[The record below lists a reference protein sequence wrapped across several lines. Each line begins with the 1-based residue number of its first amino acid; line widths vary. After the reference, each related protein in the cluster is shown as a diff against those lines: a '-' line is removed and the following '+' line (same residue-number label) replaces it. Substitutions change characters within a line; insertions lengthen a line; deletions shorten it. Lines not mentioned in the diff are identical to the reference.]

1 MSAARPMIQP
11 LPPHA
16 TRRKRPNGPLL
27 VAPVTLLFA
36 LLLII
41 PMALVGVL
49 SLQGFDAVSGGL
61 LDVYSWHNY
70 AQIVA
75 DPYYHEIFLR
85 TFGLA
90 ISVTL
95 GTVVLGVPEAYI
107 IFRMPARWRAFFLIL
122 TLGPLFISA
131 VVRTL
136 GWSILLDGQGV
147 VAQLLVRLHLVDAP
161 PRMLFSF
168 PAVVVVLVHAL
179 VPLMVLSVWTSLQS
193 IDPQIANAAISLGA
207 GPLTVWR
214 RIVLPQA
221 TPGILSGS
229 LIVFALSAS
238 AFATPA
244 LIGGRRLKVVA
255 TAAYD
260 EFLHSMNWPMG
271 AAIAACLLVL
281 NIGAIALYS
290 RVVERRLKRRSG
302 EAQS

>member
-1 MSAARPMIQP
+1 MSATRPLIRP
-11 LPPHA
+11 LAPDA
-16 TRRKRPNGPLL
+16 TRRRRPNGPLL

-36 LLLII
+36 LLLVV

-49 SLQGFDAVSGGL
+49 SLQAFDAASGGV

-70 AQIVA
+70 AQIVS

-85 TFGLA
+85 TFALA

-95 GTVVLGVPEAYI
+95 GTIVLGVPEAWF
-107 IFRMPARWRAFFLIL
+107 IFRMSARWRAFFLIL

-147 VAQLLVRLHLVDAP
+147 VAQVLVGLHLVDAP
-161 PRMLFSF
+161 PQMLFSF

-193 IDPQIANAAISLGA
+193 IDPQMANAAISLGA

-214 RIVLPQA
+214 RIVLPQTA
-221 TPGILSGS
+221 PGILSGS

-271 AAIAACLLVL
+271 AAIAVCLLVL
-281 NIGAIALYS
+281 NLGTVALYS
-290 RVVERRLKRRSG
+290 RVVERRLKRRLG
-302 EAQS
+302 ETAA

>member
-1 MSAARPMIQP
+1 MSAGHRLIRR
-11 LPPHA
+11 LPPPA
-16 TRRKRPNGPLL
+16 RRGRPNGPLL
-27 VAPVTLLFA
+27 VAPVALLFA
-36 LLLII
+36 LLLIV

-49 SLQGFDAVSGGL
+49 SLRGFDATSGGM
-61 LDVYSWHNY
+61 LDVYSWRNY
-70 AQIVA
+70 LQIVS

-90 ISVTL
+90 LSVTL
-95 GTVVLGVPEAYI
+95 ATVLLGVPEAYF
-107 IFRMPARWRAFFLIL
+107 IFRMSARWRAFFLIL

-147 VAQLLVRLHLVDAP
+147 VAQLLLRLHLVDAP
-161 PRMLFSF
+161 PQMLFSF

-193 IDPQIANAAISLGA
+193 LDPQIADAAVSLGA
-207 GPLTVWR
+207 SPFTVWR
-214 RIVLPQA
+214 RIVLPQTA
-221 TPGILSGS
+221 PGIVSGS

-271 AAIAACLLVL
+271 AAISVCLLVL
-281 NIGAIALYS
+281 NLGIVALYG
-290 RVVERRLKRRSG
+290 RAMEKRLERRRGKVTP
-302 EAQS
+302 

>member
-1 MSAARPMIQP
+1 MSAARPMIRPLQP
-11 LPPHA
+11 DA
-16 TRRKRPNGPLL
+16 ARRRRLNGPLL
-27 VAPVTLLFA
+27 VTPVTLLFA
-36 LLLII
+36 LLLIV

-49 SLQGFDAVSGGL
+49 SLQGFDAASGGV

-70 AQIVA
+70 VQIVT
-75 DPYYHEIFLR
+75 DPYYHAIFLR

-95 GTVVLGVPEAYI
+95 GTIVLGVPEAYF
-107 IFRMPARWRAFFLIL
+107 IFRMSARWRAFFLIL

-147 VAQLLVRLHLVDAP
+147 VAQLLVGLHLVDAP
-161 PRMLFSF
+161 PQMLFSF
-168 PAVVVVLVHAL
+168 TAVVVVLVHAL
-179 VPLMVLSVWTSLQS
+179 VPLMVLSVWTSLQG

-214 RIVLPQA
+214 RIVLPQTA
-221 TPGILSGS
+221 PGILSGS

-255 TAAYD
+255 TVAYD

-271 AAIAACLLVL
+271 AAIAVCLLVL
-281 NIGAIALYS
+281 NLGTVALYS
-290 RVVERRLKRRSG
+290 RVIERRLKRRLG
-302 EAQS
+302 EATS

>member
-1 MSAARPMIQP
+1 MSARPIFRE
-11 LPPHA
+11 LPQGAPPP
-16 TRRKRPNGPLL
+16 RRPNGPLL

-36 LLLII
+36 LLLVV
-41 PMALVGVL
+41 PMALVALL
-49 SLQGFDAVSGGL
+49 SLQGFDAASGGV
-61 LDVYSWHNY
+61 LDIYSWHNY
-70 AQIVA
+70 AQIVS

-90 ISVTL
+90 ISVTA
-95 GTVVLGVPEAYI
+95 GTILLGVPEAWF
-107 IFRMPARWRAFFLIL
+107 IFRMPGRWRAFFLIL

-136 GWSILLDGQGV
+136 GWSILLSGQGV
-147 VAQLLVRLHLVDAP
+147 IAQLLVWLHLADTAP
-161 PRMLFSF
+161 QLLFSF

-179 VPLMVLSVWTSLQS
+179 VPLMVLSVWTSLQG
-193 IDPQIANAAISLGA
+193 IDPQVADAAVSLGA
-207 GPLTVWR
+207 GPFTVWR
-214 RIVLPQA
+214 RIVLPQTA
-221 TPGILSGS
+221 PGMLSGS

-271 AAIAACLLVL
+271 AAIAVCLLAL
-281 NIGAIALYS
+281 NLGVVTLYG
-290 RVVERRLKRRSG
+290 RVIERRVKRRLG
-302 EAQS
+302 EAAS

>member
-1 MSAARPMIQP
+1 MSAARPMIRPLQP
-11 LPPHA
+11 DA
-16 TRRKRPNGPLL
+16 TRRRRLNGPLL
-27 VAPVTLLFA
+27 VTPVTLLFA
-36 LLLII
+36 LLLIV

-49 SLQGFDAVSGGL
+49 SLQGFDAASGGV

-70 AQIVA
+70 VQIVT
-75 DPYYHEIFLR
+75 DPYYHAIFLR

-95 GTVVLGVPEAYI
+95 GTIVLGVPEAYF
-107 IFRMPARWRAFFLIL
+107 IFRMSARWRAFFLIL

-161 PRMLFSF
+161 PQMLFSF
-168 PAVVVVLVHAL
+168 TAVVVVLVHAL

-214 RIVLPQA
+214 RIVLPQTA
-221 TPGILSGS
+221 PAFCPG
-229 LIVFALSAS
+229 A
-238 AFATPA
+238 
-244 LIGGRRLKVVA
+244 
-255 TAAYD
+255 
-260 EFLHSMNWPMG
+260 
-271 AAIAACLLVL
+271 
-281 NIGAIALYS
+281 
-290 RVVERRLKRRSG
+290 
-302 EAQS
+302 

>member
-1 MSAARPMIQP
+1 MSAARPMIRPLQP
-11 LPPHA
+11 CA
-16 TRRKRPNGPLL
+16 TRRKRPVGPLL
-27 VAPVTLLFA
+27 VTPVTLLFT
-36 LLLII
+36 LLLIM

-49 SLQGFDAVSGGL
+49 SLQGFDAASGGV

-70 AQIVA
+70 VQIVA

-95 GTVVLGVPEAYI
+95 GTIVLGVPEAYF
-107 IFRMPARWRAFFLIL
+107 IFRMSTRWRAFYLIL

-147 VAQLLVRLHLVDAP
+147 VAHLLVGLHLADVP
-161 PRMLFSF
+161 PQMLFSF
-168 PAVVVVLVHAL
+168 PAVVIVLVHAL

-193 IDPQIANAAISLGA
+193 LDPQIAHAAISLGA
-207 GPLTVWR
+207 GPFTVWR
-214 RIVLPQA
+214 RIVLPQTA
-221 TPGILSGS
+221 PGMLSGS

-271 AAIAACLLVL
+271 AALAICLLVL
-281 NIGAIALYS
+281 NFGVVALYS
-290 RVVERRLKRRSG
+290 RVIERRLKRRLG
-302 EAQS
+302 EAAS

>member
-1 MSAARPMIQP
+1 
-11 LPPHA
+11 
-16 TRRKRPNGPLL
+16 
-27 VAPVTLLFA
+27 
-36 LLLII
+36 LLLIM

-49 SLQGFDAVSGGL
+49 SLQGFDAASGGV

-70 AQIVA
+70 VQIVA

-95 GTVVLGVPEAYI
+95 GTIVLGVPEAYF
-107 IFRMPARWRAFFLIL
+107 IFRMSTRWRAFYLIL

-147 VAQLLVRLHLVDAP
+147 VAHLLVGLHLADVP
-161 PRMLFSF
+161 PQMLFSF
-168 PAVVVVLVHAL
+168 PAVVIVLVHAL

-193 IDPQIANAAISLGA
+193 LDPQIAHAAISLGA
-207 GPLTVWR
+207 GPFTVWR
-214 RIVLPQA
+214 RIVLPQTA
-221 TPGILSGS
+221 PGMLSGS

-271 AAIAACLLVL
+271 ATLAICLLVL
-281 NIGAIALYS
+281 NFGVVALYS
-290 RVVERRLKRRSG
+290 RVIERRLKRRLG
-302 EAQS
+302 EAAS

>member
-1 MSAARPMIQP
+1 MSASRP
-11 LPPHA
+11 LPRPLRTA
-16 TRRKRPNGPLL
+16 AARRGRPTGPFL

-36 LLLII
+36 LLLVL
-41 PMALVGVL
+41 PMALVGML
-49 SLQGFDAVSGGL
+49 SLQGFDASSGGM
-61 LDVYSWHNY
+61 LDAYSWHNY

-95 GTVVLGVPEAYI
+95 GTIVVGVPEAWF
-107 IFRMPARWRAFFLIL
+107 IFRMSARWRAFFLIL

-147 VAQLLVRLHLVDAP
+147 VAQMLVRLHLVDTP
-161 PRMLFSF
+161 PQMLFSF

-193 IDPQIANAAISLGA
+193 IDPQIANAAVSLGA
-207 GPLTVWR
+207 GPFTVWR
-214 RIVLPQA
+214 RIVLPQTA
-221 TPGILSGS
+221 PGILSGS
-229 LIVFALSAS
+229 LMVFALSAS

-271 AAIAACLLVL
+271 AAIAVCLLVL
-281 NIGAIALYS
+281 NLGIVALYG
-290 RVVERRLKRRSG
+290 RVIERRLKRRLG
-302 EAQS
+302 EATS

>member
-1 MSAARPMIQP
+1 MSAARPMIRP
-11 LPPHA
+11 LRANA
-16 TRRKRPNGPLL
+16 TRNRLPNGPLL

-36 LLLII
+36 LLLIV

-49 SLQGFDAVSGGL
+49 SLQGFDAASGGM

-90 ISVTL
+90 LSVTA
-95 GTVVLGVPEAYI
+95 GTIVLGVPEAWF
-107 IFRMPARWRAFFLIL
+107 IFRMSARWRAFFLIL

-147 VAQLLVRLHLVDAP
+147 VARLLVGLHLVDAAP
-161 PRMLFSF
+161 QMLFSF
-168 PAVVVVLVHAL
+168 PAVVIVLVHAL

-214 RIVLPQA
+214 RIVLPQTA
-221 TPGILSGS
+221 PGILSGS

-271 AAIAACLLVL
+271 AAIALCLLVL
-281 NIGAIALYS
+281 NLGVIALYS
-290 RVVERRLKRRSG
+290 RVIERRVKRRLG
-302 EAQS
+302 EAAS